1 MDWISIYQQN
11 PNTINQMF
19 NQMNHNQG
27 FNNAMDQINFMALNN
42 SPKMEGGGRNFD
54 KAQNDLNAL
63 NRRKYKIN
71 LIFTTL
77 RGVKINMF
85 FDCDETIENV
95 ITKFLKRVNLDR
107 LIGNLNNE
115 IKIILSAEHIDY
127 GDKRRLKDVI
137 MGGSTTSNVVV
148 HDTKNIIGAQ

>member
-1 MDWISIYQQN
+1 MDWTNVYQQN
-11 PNTINQMF
+11 VMQMNQMF
-19 NQMNHNQG
+19 NQMNHNQA
-27 FNNAMDQINFMALNN
+27 FNNAMDQIDFIGSNN
-42 SPKMEGGGRNFD
+42 SPQMVGGGRNFNQ
-54 KAQNDLNAL
+54 AQNDMNAL

-77 RGVKINMF
+77 RGVKLNMF

-95 ITKFLKRVNLDR
+95 ITKFLKRVDLER

-115 IKIILSAEHIDY
+115 LKFILAAEHIDY
-127 GDKRRLKDVI
+127 GDKRKLKDVI

-148 HDTKNIIGAQ
+148 HDTKNIVGA

>member
-1 MDWISIYQQN
+1 MDWTQVYLQN
-11 PNTINQMF
+11 LNQMSQML
-19 NQMNHNQG
+19 NQMNQNQN
-27 FNNAMDQINFMALNN
+27 FNNAMDQIYFMANNN
-42 SPKMEGGGRNFD
+42 SPQMVGGGGNFD
-54 KAQNDLNAL
+54 RAQNDLNAF
-63 NRRKYKIN
+63 NKKKYKIN

-95 ITKFLKRVNLDR
+95 ITKFLKRVDLER

-115 IKIILSAEHIDY
+115 LKFILAAEHIDY
-127 GDKRRLKDVI
+127 GDKRKLKDVI

-148 HDTKNIIGAQ
+148 HDTKNIVGA